1 MSNDVYYL
9 QQLLNILNRDR
20 VPERV
25 VESEERVNNQ
35 SRIFSNVI
43 SSLVTNSIRAYI
55 NQNNQ
60 SSFLETFLGYYIN
73 DDTNANVNANANANA
88 NVNANVNANE
98 DMKEN
103 ENVNSNVVNA
113 NEYKGMVVRLDDLV
127 PGGNKECSIC
137 FDEFAWD
144 SQIALTPCNHVYHLG
159 CINKWYCRS
168 PSCPVCRQEI

>member
-1 MSNDVYYL
+1 MSHDVYYL
-9 QQLLNILNRDR
+9 QQLLSILNRDR

-25 VESEERVNNQ
+25 VESDERIVNSQ
-35 SRIFSNVI
+35 SRIFSNVV

-55 NQNNQ
+55 NQNSQ

-73 DDTNANVNANANANA
+73 DDSNENSNYNFNEDVKENVD
-88 NVNANVNANE
+88 NVNANE
-98 DMKEN
+98 
-103 ENVNSNVVNA
+103 
-113 NEYKGMVVRLDDLV
+113 YRGMVIRMDDLA

-137 FDEFAWD
+137 FDEFTAD